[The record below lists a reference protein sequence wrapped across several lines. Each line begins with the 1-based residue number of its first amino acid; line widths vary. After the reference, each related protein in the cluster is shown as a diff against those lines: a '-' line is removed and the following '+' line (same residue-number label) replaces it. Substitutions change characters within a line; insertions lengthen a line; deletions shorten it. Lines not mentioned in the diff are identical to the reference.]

1 MASFNI
7 GPRILLTANPA
18 DSLTSTGSLP
28 ISLAISMILAT
39 CSSVESSP
47 RITSTSC
54 ITGAGL
60 KKCMPMTGRL
70 RPLLISVTEREDVL
84 DANIQFAGTML
95 SSSLKVSFFICIFS
109 LTASM
114 IRSASL
120 KISFVPIVILSS
132 IAFFSLSVIF
142 PFLT

>member
-1 MASFNI
+1 MH
-7 GPRILLTANPA
+7 A
-18 DSLTSTGSLP
+18 DDRAAQ
-28 ISLAISMILAT
+28 AIAHFGD
-39 CSSVESSP
+39 
-47 RITSTSC
+47 R
-54 ITGAGL
+54 
-60 KKCMPMTGRL
+60 K
-70 RPLLISVTEREDVL
+70 EDVL

-132 IAFFSLSVIF
+132 I
-142 PFLT
+142 

>member
-1 MASFNI
+1 
-7 GPRILLTANPA
+7 
-18 DSLTSTGSLP
+18 
-28 ISLAISMILAT
+28 
-39 CSSVESSP
+39 
-47 RITSTSC
+47 
-54 ITGAGL
+54 
-60 KKCMPMTGRL
+60 MPMTGRL

-132 IAFFSLSVIF
+132 IAFFSLFCHFSFFDLMAKRIADMDTTI
-142 PFLT
+142 LITGETGTGK